1 MAANEREFSALQLYE
16 PITSLPKNTDAS
28 HNPMIR
34 DEPNSVDVANT
45 KGNRGAKATGKMRTR
60 MALLARGVQEEPPV
74 KKAKGE
80 ETEEDGYMMDA
91 S

>member
-1 MAANEREFSALQLYE
+1 VSANGRELSALQLYE
-16 PITSLPKNTDAS
+16 PITSLPKNMDAS

-34 DEPNSVDVANT
+34 DGPNSADVRNA
-45 KGNRGAKATGKMRTR
+45 KGIRSAKAAGKMRTR
-60 MALLARGVQEEPPV
+60 MALLTRGVQEKPPV

-80 ETEEDGYMMDA
+80 GTDKDGDVMDE

>member
-1 MAANEREFSALQLYE
+1 M
-16 PITSLPKNTDAS
+16 DAS

-34 DEPNSVDVANT
+34 DGPNSADVGNA
-45 KGNRGAKATGKMRTR
+45 KGIRSAKAAGKMRTR
-60 MALLARGVQEEPPV
+60 MALLTRGVQEKPPV

-80 ETEEDGYMMDA
+80 GTDKDGDVMDE

>member
-1 MAANEREFSALQLYE
+1 VSANGRELSALQLYE
-16 PITSLPKNTDAS
+16 PITSLPKNMDAS

-34 DEPNSVDVANT
+34 DGPNSADVGNA
-45 KGNRGAKATGKMRTR
+45 KGIRSAKAAGKMRTR
-60 MALLARGVQEEPPV
+60 MALLTRGVQEKPPV

-80 ETEEDGYMMDA
+80 GTDKDGDVMDE

>member
-1 MAANEREFSALQLYE
+1 MIADEREFSALQLYE
-16 PITSLPKNTDAS
+16 PITSLPKNMDAS

-34 DEPNSVDVANT
+34 DGPNSADVGNA
-45 KGNRGAKATGKMRTR
+45 KGIRSAKAAGKMRTR
-60 MALLARGVQEEPPV
+60 MALLTRGVQEKPPV

-80 ETEEDGYMMDA
+80 GTDKDGDVMDE